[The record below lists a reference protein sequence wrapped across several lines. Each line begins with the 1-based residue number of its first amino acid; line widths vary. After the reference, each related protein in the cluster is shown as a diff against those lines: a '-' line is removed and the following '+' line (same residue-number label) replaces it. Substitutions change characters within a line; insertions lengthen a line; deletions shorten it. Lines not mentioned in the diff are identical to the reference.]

1 MARKLKDFLAFA
13 TRKFHTEIDWVKET
27 AVVSHEGREVVLTL
41 RKSTRARTYRVI
53 ARYRHLEYVVPVRAK
68 KAAAESALSRL
79 GEWVFEH
86 HARLSQRPELAE
98 DTCWLLG
105 TEFQIKPSPI
115 RSIQFKDQTLLLPEG
130 CDLSGTAERWLRARA
145 KAEIA
150 PRIDRYCQEMGVSIS
165 KLTVRDQRSK
175 WGSCSSR
182 GTISMNWRLV
192 MAPPELIDYLVVHE
206 LAHRIEMN
214 HSPKFWAIVEKH
226 CPDYRKAEKWLKEN
240 SDRLM
245 AWGS

>member
-13 TRKFHTEIDWVKET
+13 TKRYGAVIDTAAET
-27 AVVSHEGREVVLTL
+27 ATVSYEGKEVVLKL
-41 RKSTRARTYRVI
+41 RKSARARTYRVI
-53 ARYRHLEYVVPVRAK
+53 ARYRHLEYVIPVRAK
-68 KAAAESALSRL
+68 KAAAESALARL

-86 HARLSQRPELAE
+86 NARLTQRPELS
-98 DTCWLLG
+98 DDVCWLLG
-105 TEFQIKPSPI
+105 NEFRISPAAL
-115 RSIQFKDQTLLLPEG
+115 RSIQFKDQTLFLPED
-130 CDLSGTAERWLRARA
+130 CDLTATTERWLRAKA

-150 PRIDRYCQEMGVSIS
+150 PRIERYCREMGVTIT

-214 HSPKFWAIVEKH
+214 HSPRFWAIVAKH
-226 CPDYRKAEKWLKEN
+226 CPEYRNAEKWLKEN